1 MKYRLHLIILCA
13 LLVVVAC
20 SERHEYREA
29 LSRAEAM
36 MGDHPDS
43 TLLILDSLG
52 QHEHEFRRHFRMQY
66 LLHRLNAQNKT
77 NVKFTSDSLAK
88 ELVDHFDS
96 HGTTNE
102 RVLAHYLLGRAYSD
116 MEEAPAALQTYYDA
130 LTIANTIKAD
140 CDFVTLKS
148 IYGQMS
154 RIFHQQNLPCDEIW
168 ALQHYIDCIQ
178 RTSNE
183 EEYLI
188 AKGQLIRPYY
198 LLCKKDTVL
207 KIINDTY
214 WSLKR
219 LGKDKRAASILPTAI
234 YIYLERNDLEKAKEI
249 MDTFEQESGLF
260 DKDGNISKGREHYY
274 CTKAIYELRVH
285 KVDSAELYFRKAVQ
299 YGNLSDG
306 YKGLLSVYKARNN
319 MDSIVYYANLYEAA
333 QDSLH
338 NKMQTDV
345 IHQMSALYNY
355 SRSQKEAEQER
366 EKAQEAFVLL
376 GFIILVSIC
385 LLFIILVIS
394 WLYRKN
400 QKEKQ
405 KRIAKLEESLS
416 SAKLQRSV
424 VQEELR
430 KLKEKDYEGMFAEK
444 EKQEADLTQIIE
456 RLQAE
461 NDALKHR
468 QDHLELF
475 LESSI
480 AQLFIKK
487 ANSKVERPV
496 PSEAEWDMLIYQ
508 FSKDIP
514 VTFKSF
520 GEGKSLSPLE
530 QRICM
535 LLILGISEKNIS
547 MMTESVG
554 STVSNAKSRAN
565 EKLYGKKDAPS
576 LKNNLLHALRRF

>member
-1 MKYRLHLIILCA
+1 M
-13 LLVVVAC
+13 
-20 SERHEYREA
+20 
-29 LSRAEAM
+29 
-36 MGDHPDS
+36 
-43 TLLILDSLG
+43 
-52 QHEHEFRRHFRMQY
+52 
-66 LLHRLNAQNKT
+66 
-77 NVKFTSDSLAK
+77 
-88 ELVDHFDS
+88 
-96 HGTTNE
+96 
-102 RVLAHYLLGRAYSD
+102 
-116 MEEAPAALQTYYDA
+116 
-130 LTIANTIKAD
+130 
-140 CDFVTLKS
+140 
-148 IYGQMS
+148 
-154 RIFHQQNLPCDEIW
+154 
-168 ALQHYIDCIQ
+168 
-178 RTSNE
+178 
-183 EEYLI
+183 
-188 AKGQLIRPYY
+188 
-198 LLCKKDTVL
+198 
-207 KIINDTY
+207 
-214 WSLKR
+214 
-219 LGKDKRAASILPTAI
+219 
-234 YIYLERNDLEKAKEI
+234 
-249 MDTFEQESGLF
+249 
-260 DKDGNISKGREHYY
+260 
-274 CTKAIYELRVH
+274 
-285 KVDSAELYFRKAVQ
+285 
-299 YGNLSDG
+299 
-306 YKGLLSVYKARNN
+306 
-319 MDSIVYYANLYEAA
+319 
-333 QDSLH
+333 
-338 NKMQTDV
+338 
-345 IHQMSALYNY
+345 
-355 SRSQKEAEQER
+355 
-366 EKAQEAFVLL
+366 
-376 GFIILVSIC
+376 
-385 LLFIILVIS
+385 
-394 WLYRKN
+394 YRKN